1 MSIFFSSV
9 VTHPHCRNTI
19 LTIIL
24 FIFPIEENVVFF
36 ARSIAMMEN
45 VFSPWNLLH
54 RKLSCVQRDV
64 RETWSVP
71 VTTATH
77 IYTHT
82 HVQKVVCAGLFCSLL
97 TKRKSGF
104 SFHGLELERRKEK
117 KNRLFDRVF
126 PLKKFS
132 VSPNKTPLMV
142 HFYSFPSTFFLFF
155 V

>member
-82 HVQKVVCAGLFCSLL
+82 RTKSCVCRFILLPANQKEIGFQFSWTWVGKK
-97 TKRKSGF
+97 KRKKTDCLIGF
-104 SFHGLELERRKEK
+104 
-117 KNRLFDRVF
+117 F
-126 PLKKFS
+126 PLRNFS

-142 HFYSFPSTFFLFF
+142 HFYSFPSTFFF
-155 V
+155 VFV